1 MAALNSDWINLLSL
15 VWFFFCWV
23 GYSGFAKYQAKKVD
37 CIASVMHRHRVDW
50 MRSVLS
56 RDMRVGD
63 AAIISNLEK
72 NVAFMASTSML
83 ILAAMI
89 TVIANTDQV
98 TQLFSTLPFFSETNA
113 QLIQFKF
120 FLLCLIFIYAFFTFT
135 WSLRQF
141 GFCGVLIGA
150 APNAVEKN
158 ISNEECRV
166 FSLHCG
172 KILDQASHSYNF
184 GLRSFYYSMAMLA
197 WFIHPLLFML
207 ATATVVAILYQR
219 EFRSKSLQ
227 ALLQVNL
234 DWHQHENK
242 H

>member
-1 MAALNSDWINLLSL
+1 
-15 VWFFFCWV
+15 
-23 GYSGFAKYQAKKVD
+23 
-37 CIASVMHRHRVDW
+37 MHENRGQGVVELDFKFR
-50 MRSVLS
+50 
-56 RDMRVGD
+56 
-63 AAIISNLEK
+63 ISNLEK

-184 GLRSFYYSMAMLA
+184 GLRSFYYSLAMLA
-197 WFIHPLLFML
+197 WFLHPLLFML

-227 ALLQVNL
+227 LFLSLKVCMFLSLFLFIFHILISLLKLLISLNPR
-234 DWHQHENK
+234 K
-242 H
+242 KKTFYM